1 MLGLTSQTI
10 SAIKRIPVLIK
21 TIQSDQSNP
30 IYIQEEDGFSAKLS
44 KKLFAHFQT
53 GWSGRPD
60 LTNGKHPYYSKMKNG
75 TVVLE
80 TFGYI
85 K

>member
-1 MLGLTSQTI
+1 M
-10 SAIKRIPVLIK
+10 VLQ
-21 TIQSDQSNP
+21 QS
-30 IYIQEEDGFSAKLS
+30 FR

-60 LTNGKHPYYSKMKNG
+60 LTNGKHSYYSKMKNG
-75 TVVLE
+75 TAVLE

-85 K
+85 KMNYKNDVALGY